1 MQFFPG
7 ADELLFKL
15 LNHIVEKYPEFV
27 AIGVY
32 VSGVMAIGTVTLTL
46 AIIYLSISVPVEL
59 VHKIYKDK

>member
-27 AIGVY
+27 AIGGY